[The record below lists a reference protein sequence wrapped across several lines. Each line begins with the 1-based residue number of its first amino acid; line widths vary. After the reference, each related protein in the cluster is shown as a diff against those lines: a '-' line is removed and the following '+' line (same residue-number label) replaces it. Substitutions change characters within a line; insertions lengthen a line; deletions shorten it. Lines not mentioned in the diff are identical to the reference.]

1 MKKVTDNSK
10 APRSGQIII
19 CPICETETKVKN
31 FAWIEKE
38 CTECKITTQ
47 KRGWYIAENPV
58 TPEEIKVIRLINP
71 EYITTEKPVKE
82 TLIKRIFTFLKNAI

>member
-10 APRSGQIII
+10 ANRKGTTIC

-31 FAWIEKE
+31 FAWMERE
-38 CTECKITTQ
+38 CEECKITTQ
-47 KRGWYIAENPV
+47 KRGWYITENPA
-58 TPEEIKVIRLINP
+58 PEEIKVIRLINP
-71 EYITTEKPVKE
+71 EYITPIKPAKE